1 MNRKMILMQGRQ
13 VALVACSLLIGTA
26 CLQSCKDDDVALT
39 GQPSW
44 LGESIYAQLQ
54 KEGNYTTLL
63 KLIDDVDDNKEVLS
77 TTGSK
82 TLFAASDEA
91 FNNWFA
97 DNNWKVS
104 DYSQLSP
111 VQKKVLLN
119 NSMLDNAYLLELMS
133 NVKATADE
141 GKPQAGLAMR
151 RPSSASIY
159 DSVAVLT
166 PEDMPTSAYWNEVR
180 TKNKP
185 IYIFKDNTPA
195 PLIHFLPAF
204 MQRNGITA
212 EDLKYLTNGRGK
224 STNEAWINGAQ
235 IINSDQ
241 PDRQGIDYDITCK
254 NGYIHKVD
262 RVIEASP
269 NMAEI
274 IHLHA
279 KDAKNSTGKW
289 ARIIDRF
296 SAPYDKT
303 ASQTMDNNES
313 QLKKWQRLYNRAD
326 NDTVYTW
333 RYLSS
338 QLETSGST
346 KKRNATPPNSEKEAE
361 AQLRFDPG
369 WNSYIY
375 TNTAGQDLYYD
386 AGAMLVPTDAALE
399 YWWNNEGSDLK
410 EEYKEIDSIPL
421 KTISKLV
428 NVNMLSNFI
437 ETVPTK
443 FSNILDDA
451 KEELGVKKENIVAS
465 YMGCN
470 GVVYVVDKMFTPA
483 EFASVAYPATAH
495 PSTMSIIYWAIEQL
509 NFLPYLLAM
518 DQTYSLILPSNDAML
533 LYADPI
539 YYNTKSPSCISFYW
553 DPSKS
558 ENERV
563 RGDRRNMTIDENGN
577 IVAGSITKT
586 DLDQSI
592 VQNRLKDLVDQLIIL
607 GDITDGREYYKTKGG
622 SFVRVT
628 NEGGKLKVQG
638 AFQIDHNGG
647 FVVNPSDSKQVVPK
661 RNGKSILISDGIPL
675 TGENSVYNI
684 LYNNSDQCQ
693 EFLDLMNGGDASH
706 KLLIQSDGTGTD
718 RRTPAG
724 GNANYN
730 VRLFNNYN
738 YTVYVPQNDKIRQ
751 LINDGYLPTWA
762 DYNSI
767 SATSQEWKD
776 AASKGSSG
784 MTAKQLADSAKTIL
798 QDIILD
804 FVRYHIQDNALAI
817 GSVLNPTEQE
827 YESMQRDVETDR
839 FYGLRTV
846 STPTSLTITDARYGR
861 DENGKLKGET
871 CNVVTSNGI
880 YNKLCR
886 EYWFKGVAATG
897 TLYFVSSAVVH
908 QIDGVLLAK
917 PLKKWKDILEELKQ
931 LPEE

>member
-1 MNRKMILMQGRQ
+1 MQGRQ

-26 CLQSCKDDDVALT
+26 CLQSCKDDEKAVLT
-39 GQPSW
+39 GQPDW
-44 LGESIYAQLQ
+44 LGNSIYEQLQ

-63 KLIDDVDDNKEVLS
+63 KLIDEVDDNKDVLS

-82 TLFAASDEA
+82 TLFAANDEA
-91 FNNWFA
+91 FAAWFA

-104 DYSQLSP
+104 SYEQLSP

-133 NVKATADE
+133 NVKATATE

-151 RPSSASIY
+151 RPSSATIY
-159 DSVAVLT
+159 DSVTVMR
-166 PEDMPTSAYWNEVR
+166 PEEMPQSEYWDEVR
-180 TKNKP
+180 AKGAP

-212 EDLKYLTNGRGK
+212 EDLKYLTNGRGQ
-224 STNEAWINGAQ
+224 SINEAWVNGAQ
-235 IINSDQ
+235 IINADKT
-241 PDRQGIDYDITCK
+241 DRQGIDYDITCK

-274 IHLHA
+274 IHQHA
-279 KDAKNSTGKW
+279 DDLTNSTSRW
-289 ARIIDRF
+289 ASIIDRF

-303 ASQTMDNNES
+303 ASQTRDNNET
-313 QLKKWQRLYNRAD
+313 QLKKWQRLYNMSD

-333 RYLSS
+333 RYFSS
-338 QLETSGST
+338 QLDGTSAQR
-346 KKRNATPPNSEKEAE
+346 KLNATPPNSEKETE

-386 AGAMLVPTDAALE
+386 AGAMLVPTDEALE
-399 YWWNNEGSDLK
+399 TWWNGEGSDLK
-410 EEYKEIDSIPL
+410 EEYGELENVPL
-421 KTISKLV
+421 KTMSKLV
-428 NVNMLSNFI
+428 NVNMMSNFI

-539 YYNTKSPSCISFYW
+539 YYNTKTPMCINFRW
-553 DPSKS
+553 DPSKK
-558 ENERV
+558 EEERV
-563 RGDRRNMTIDENGN
+563 RGDRHNMTIDENGN
-577 IVAGSITKT
+577 IVVGSLTKS
-586 DLDQSI
+586 DLDQTI
-592 VQNRLKDLVDQLIIL
+592 VQNRLKDLVDQLIVL

-622 SFVRVT
+622 SYVRVT
-628 NEGGKLKVQG
+628 NEGGQLKVQG
-638 AFQIDHNGG
+638 AFQIDHAGG
-647 FVVNPSDSKQVVPK
+647 FLVNPNDTKQVVPK
-661 RNGKSILISDGIPL
+661 RNGKSILINDGIPL
-675 TGENSVYNI
+675 TAEKSVYNT
-684 LYNNSDQCQ
+684 LYENPG
-693 EFLDLMNGGDASH
+693 EFSEFFELMNGGDASH
-706 KLLIQSDGTGTD
+706 KLFVQSEGTGD
-718 RRTPAG
+718 NRRTPAG
-724 GNANYN
+724 GSANYN
-730 VRLFNNYN
+730 IRLFNNYN
-738 YTVYVPQNDKIRQ
+738 YTVYVPKNEKIRE
-751 LINDGYLPTWA
+751 LIDAGYLPTWA
-762 DYNSI
+762 DYNGLKS
-767 SATSQEWKD
+767 TDKEWND
-776 AASKGSSG
+776 AAKNGHSG
-784 MTAKQLADSAKTIL
+784 LTAKQLVDSAKTIL
-798 QDIILD
+798 QDMIID

-817 GSVLNPTEQE
+817 GSVTDPTVQE

-839 FYGLRTV
+839 FYGLKTNM
-846 STPTSLTITDARYGR
+846 TATSLEITDARNGR
-861 DENGKLKGET
+861 DEEGNPKGET
-871 CNVVTSNGI
+871 SRVVTENGF
-880 YNKLCR
+880 YNLLCR
-886 EYWFKGVAATG
+886 EYWFKGATATG

-917 PLKKWKDILEELKQ
+917 PLVKWKDKLEELKK
-931 LPEE
+931 LDDEN